1 MEIEC
6 NYENTLIGYDEKLQF
21 WSNLTLNLDG
31 LG

>member
-6 NYENTLIGYDEKLQF
+6 NYENTLIGCDEKSQF